1 MGTYEGTNTDGL
13 GLSHRSLGMVL
24 LGLSWYQIDSGIH
37 LYQSF
42 FLAGQ
47 KEGSIN
53 LSALFWGITGTL
65 SGLILLCYGIIRRN
79 NHTATTKNKGDDDE
93 NENDNENA
101 NKDTADETPK
111 N

>member
-1 MGTYEGTNTDGL
+1 
-13 GLSHRSLGMVL
+13 MVL

-42 FLAGQ
+42 FLANQ

-79 NHTATTKNKGDDDE
+79 NHRNNHNTTNKN
-93 NENDNENA
+93 NNDNENDHDHDNENT

-111 N
+111 GNQHEDDV

>member
-1 MGTYEGTNTDGL
+1 MI
-13 GLSHRSLGMVL
+13 L

-53 LSALFWGITGTL
+53 ISALFWGITGTL

-79 NHTATTKNKGDDDE
+79 NHNTTNKNNDGDGVD
-93 NENDNENA
+93 NENDNENDNETA
-101 NKDTADETPK
+101 NKDAADETPRG
-111 N
+111 NQHEDDV

>member
-1 MGTYEGTNTDGL
+1 MGTILLLVLLCGSGGEDIVPGTNGQEPTQATTPPPKL
-13 GLSHRSLGMVL
+13 VFTKVNLGMVL

-65 SGLILLCYGIIRRN
+65 SGLILLCYGF
-79 NHTATTKNKGDDDE
+79 
-93 NENDNENA
+93 
-101 NKDTADETPK
+101 
-111 N
+111 